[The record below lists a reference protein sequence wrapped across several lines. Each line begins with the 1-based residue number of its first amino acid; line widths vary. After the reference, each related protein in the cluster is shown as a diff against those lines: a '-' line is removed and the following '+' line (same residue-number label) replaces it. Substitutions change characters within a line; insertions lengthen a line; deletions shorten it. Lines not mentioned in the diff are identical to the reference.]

1 MSQIS
6 TDGALARSLAD
17 AALLLSVMAGEDAR
31 DPAQRITAL
40 TDVNEAAQAGS
51 LSGLRVAWTPD
62 LVGPTPCEPHIAR
75 RVERAAAMLR
85 EAGAVVEQSGPS
97 IADPLEVFP
106 TLSAVG
112 AAANYGALCE
122 GREHD
127 LSEYTRGSIRRGRSL
142 TGVQVAEAY
151 ARLDRL
157 RREMDAWFNEFDI
170 LLMPTSAIAAHP
182 HGARIDEIAGRPV
195 NPWMISILYT
205 PLANL
210 IQAPAVAMP
219 AGLDPDGLPVSV
231 QLMAREGNDATVIRC
246 AAVLE
251 EAGLND
257 ASPLAPV

>member
-1 MSQIS
+1 
-6 TDGALARSLAD
+6 
-17 AALLLSVMAGEDAR
+17 
-31 DPAQRITAL
+31 
-40 TDVNEAAQAGS
+40 
-51 LSGLRVAWTPD
+51 
-62 LVGPTPCEPHIAR
+62 
-75 RVERAAAMLR
+75 
-85 EAGAVVEQSGPS
+85 
-97 IADPLEVFP
+97 
-106 TLSAVG
+106 
-112 AAANYGALCE
+112 
-122 GREHD
+122 
-127 LSEYTRGSIRRGRSL
+127 
-142 TGVQVAEAY
+142 
-151 ARLDRL
+151 
-157 RREMDAWFNEFDI
+157 
-170 LLMPTSAIAAHP
+170 MPTSAIAAHP